1 MATSRRIRLLSL
13 ALAWAAPC
21 VAPAQERVGAE
32 EAGDRN
38 GAAKA
43 ATHAPK
49 VRLEPLV
56 AWEFVRRSNAAHV
69 AERLARRNGVSE
81 QRAADAKPPKPPER
95 EALPDRPAG
104 AGRYVCAV
112 LACADLDAALAPAM
126 GLRREDVL
134 VLRAPGPFVSPDD
147 VAMLERAVT
156 KHHVPLILFV
166 GHKRCDTIRVAPAEP
181 DALTRRVRALRQRS
195 RRGQPLHLA
204 LLEQQ
209 RALLLASSSV
219 LRDASKREA
228 LRILPTLFESASGA
242 LTSTAARAWTMPIRP
257 VK

>member
-21 VAPAQERVGAE
+21 AASAQEHVGTE

-69 AERLARRNGVSE
+69 AER
-81 QRAADAKPPKPPER
+81 RAKQADRSADAKPPKPPKPTER

-126 GLRREDVL
+126 GLGREDVL

-166 GHKRCDTIRVAPAEP
+166 GHERCDTIRVAPAAP

-219 LRDASKREA
+219 LRDASKRDA
-228 LRILPTLFESASGA
+228 LRILPTLFEPASGA